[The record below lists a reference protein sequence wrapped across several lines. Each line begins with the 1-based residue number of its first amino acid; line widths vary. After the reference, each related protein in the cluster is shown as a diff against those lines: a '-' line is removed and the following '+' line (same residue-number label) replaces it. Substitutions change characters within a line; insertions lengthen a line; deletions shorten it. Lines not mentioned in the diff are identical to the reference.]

1 MAVVAERSTDGSDE
15 GPQARGSEVQAT
27 RDREGEVGH
36 DAQGSGH
43 TRERRV
49 PESVSPKLLC
59 TQTQGRAVMRP
70 LGPRSL
76 GDSGS
81 PMRRLRSEEPDE
93 LKAHVRICGGSRA
106 TSPAPTR
113 QGTAR

>member
-1 MAVVAERSTDGSDE
+1 MAVVAERSTDGPEE

-27 RDREGEVGH
+27 RDREGEAGH

-49 PESVSPKLLC
+49 PESVSTKLPC
-59 TQTQGRAVMRP
+59 TRTQDRAVMRP

-76 GDSGS
+76 GDRGS

-93 LKAHVRICGGSRA
+93 LKAHVRICGGSRE
-106 TSPAPTR
+106 SIPAPTR